1 MKANGSR
8 CTGSLQPK
16 DGVWYTVISIPM
28 DGMRKSKWEST
39 RLPVKGNK
47 SRAQA
52 VLQQRIEEY
61 QEKYV
66 NAPQYDKSRQDDP
79 LFSDYLERWTKRQ
92 KPDVAYGT
100 DLSRRNMIR
109 ARIRPF
115 FDQRDITLGF
125 LKATDIEDFYDTL
138 RQADLAG
145 STLIHYHQFMNQAL
159 EDAVKKDLIPR
170 NPMYK
175 VDRPR
180 KNQFVGGYY
189 TKEEVDKLLDV
200 LKEEND
206 PMYPMVFVDVY
217 YGFRRSELLGL
228 QWSAIDFDRNTIS
241 VEHKVY
247 LDSESGDER
256 NLSISDKLK
265 TRNSRRTLPLIPSVR
280 ELLLQMKAQQEYYR
294 KVFKKEYISKYKDM
308 IFVDP
313 IGNLYTPTYVTS
325 HFAVVLKSHNLKKIR
340 FHDLRHTCAS
350 LLVAQGV
357 DMKLIQHWL
366 GHANYST
373 TADIYSHLNAN
384 AQDSTAAAIVEA
396 LE

>member
-1 MKANGSR
+1 MNDRMENIKRMVEQNCLGPDDTFEFGCDR
-8 CTGSLQPK
+8 CGKCCRNRNDILLN
-16 DGVWYTVISIPM
+16 PM
-28 DGMRKSKWEST
+28 DVYRMAKYLKITPKELVGTYCERYQGET
-39 RLPVKGNK
+39 
-47 SRAQA
+47 SRI
-52 VLQQRIEEY
+52 V
-61 QEKYV
+61 V
-66 NAPQYDKSRQDDP
+66 
-79 LFSDYLERWTKRQ
+79 
-92 KPDVAYGT
+92 V
-100 DLSRRNMIR
+100 
-109 ARIRPF
+109 
-115 FDQRDITLGF
+115 
-125 LKATDIEDFYDTL
+125 
-138 RQADLAG
+138 
-145 STLIHYHQFMNQAL
+145 H
-159 EDAVKKDLIPR
+159 
-170 NPMYK
+170 
-175 VDRPR
+175 
-180 KNQFVGGYY
+180 

-241 VEHKVY
+241 VEHRVY